1 MGDEKA
7 VLKYENLILDAD
19 YTYKEDN
26 VSSPLLVLTIS
37 EKNPKVRIWNLD
49 QERYKI
55 STELI
60 LPL

>member
-37 EKNPKVRIWNLD
+37 EKIPKVRIWNLD

-55 STELI
+55 STKLI